1 MPTVRRERALDAPRE
16 KVWAVIRNPER
27 LPQWWPQV
35 TRVEEADQEAWTT
48 VLETPRGKSLRA
60 DYTVL
65 ESVEPERLVWRHEI
79 EESPFERIMSDSRY
93 QLVLEPDDGGTL
105 VKLAHRTRLRG
116 FARFGFIQ
124 VRLAT
129 RRTLDGALEGLA
141 TLAEGRG

>member
-1 MPTVRRERALDAPRE
+1 MPTVRRERAMDAPRE
-16 KVWAVIRNPER
+16 KVWALARDPER
-27 LPQWWPQV
+27 MPEWWPSV
-35 TRVEEADQEAWTT
+35 SRVEEAGEEAWTAVMQT
-48 VLETPRGKSLRA
+48 ERGKTLRA

-93 QLVLEPDDGGTL
+93 QLVLEAEGEGTR

-116 FARFGFIQ
+116 FARFGVIQ

-129 RRTLDGALEGLA
+129 RKTLERALDGLA
-141 TLAEGRG
+141 TLAEGR

>member
-1 MPTVRRERALDAPRE
+1 MPTVRRERMLGAPRE
-16 KVWAVIRNPER
+16 KVWALARDPEHMPR
-27 LPQWWPQV
+27 WWPSV
-35 TRVEEADQEAWTT
+35 SRVEEADEKSWTAVMQT
-48 VLETPRGKSLRA
+48 ARGKTLRA

-93 QLVLEPDDGGTL
+93 QLVLEPEGDGTR

-116 FARFGFIQ
+116 FARFGVIQ

-129 RRTLDGALEGLA
+129 RKTLDTALEGLA
-141 TLAEGRG
+141 SLAEGR

>member
-1 MPTVRRERALDAPRE
+1 MEAPRE
-16 KVWAVIRNPER
+16 KVWALARDPER
-27 LPQWWPQV
+27 MPQWWPSV
-35 TRVEEADQEAWTT
+35 SRVEEAGEEAWTAVMQT
-48 VLETPRGKSLRA
+48 ERGKTLRA

-93 QLVLEPDDGGTL
+93 QLVLEPEGEGTR

-116 FARFGFIQ
+116 FARFGVIQ

-129 RRTLDGALEGLA
+129 RKTLERALDGLA
-141 TLAEGRG
+141 TLAEGR

>member
-1 MPTVRRERALDAPRE
+1 MPTVRRERAVDAPRE

-35 TRVEEADQEAWTT
+35 TRVEEAGEEAWTT

-93 QLVLEPDDGGTL
+93 QLVLEPDDGGTR

-141 TLAEGRG
+141 TLTEERG

>member
-1 MPTVRRERALDAPRE
+1 MEAPRE
-16 KVWAVIRNPER
+16 KVWALARDPER
-27 LPQWWPQV
+27 MPQWWPSV
-35 TRVEEADQEAWTT
+35 SRVEEAGEEAWTAVMQT
-48 VLETPRGKSLRA
+48 ERGKTLRA

-93 QLVLEPDDGGTL
+93 QMVLEPEGEGTR

-116 FARFGFIQ
+116 FARFGAIQ

-129 RRTLDGALEGLA
+129 RKTLERALDGLA
-141 TLAEGRG
+141 TLAEGR

>member
-1 MPTVRRERALDAPRE
+1 MPTVRRERVLGAPRE
-16 KVWAVIRNPER
+16 KVWALARDPAR
-27 LPQWWPQV
+27 MPHWWPAV
-35 TRVEEADQEAWTT
+35 TRVEEAGEEAWTAVMQT
-48 VLETPRGKSLRA
+48 ARGKTLRA

-93 QLVLEPDDGGTL
+93 QLELEPEGEGTR

-116 FARFGFIQ
+116 FARFGVIQ

-129 RRTLDGALEGLA
+129 RKTLDRALDGLE
-141 TLAEGRG
+141 TLAEGR

>member
-1 MPTVRRERALDAPRE
+1 MEAPRE
-16 KVWAVIRNPER
+16 KVLALARDPER
-27 LPQWWPQV
+27 MPQWWPSV
-35 TRVEEADQEAWTT
+35 SRVEETGGEAWTAVMQT
-48 VLETPRGKSLRA
+48 ERGKTLRA

-93 QLVLEPDDGGTL
+93 QLVLEPEGDGTR

-116 FARFGFIQ
+116 FARFGVIQ

-129 RRTLDGALEGLA
+129 RKTLERALDGLA
-141 TLAEGRG
+141 TLAEGR

>member
-1 MPTVRRERALDAPRE
+1 MPTVRRERALGAPRE
-16 KVWAVIRNPER
+16 RVWALVRDPAR

-35 TRVEEADQEAWTT
+35 TRVEEVEDAAWTT
-48 VLETPRGKSLRA
+48 VMQTSRGKTLRA

-93 QLVLEPDDGGTL
+93 QLLLEPEGEGTK
-105 VKLAHRTRLRG
+105 VSLAHRTRLRG
-116 FARFGFIQ
+116 FARFGAIQ

-129 RRTLDGALEGLA
+129 RKTLERALDGLA
-141 TLAEGRG
+141 TIAEGR